1 MRCVM
6 LIALAA
12 TLPIASPGAA
22 QEQNAAQG
30 QGKIERAATE
40 PLRDTRLKED
50 KIPPILQ
57 LAASAPYSTKDMT
70 SCAQITAEVKKLN
83 AALGVDVDVPGKAK
97 GEGSEVAAAA
107 AGEVVRSIIPGLGLV
122 RVVTGA
128 DKQQRR
134 VQAAVYAGSVR
145 RGFLKGL
152 GLSRHCAVPAAPT
165 REAQFAIPELPPAPA
180 KN

>member
-1 MRCVM
+1 MRCVL

-12 TLPIASPGAA
+12 TLPIATPGAA
-22 QEQNAAQG
+22 QEQKEQKQQN
-30 QGKIERAATE
+30 KVERAATE
-40 PLRDTRLKED
+40 PLRDTRIRED

-57 LAASAPYSTKDMT
+57 LAGSAPYSTKDMT
-70 SCAQITAEVKKLN
+70 SCDRIAAEVGKLN

-107 AGEVVRSIIPGLGLV
+107 AGEVVRSIIPGLGLL

-152 GLSRHCAVPAAPT
+152 GLSRHCEAPAAPT
-165 REAQFAIPELPPAPA
+165 REAQSAVPELSPMP
-180 KN
+180 